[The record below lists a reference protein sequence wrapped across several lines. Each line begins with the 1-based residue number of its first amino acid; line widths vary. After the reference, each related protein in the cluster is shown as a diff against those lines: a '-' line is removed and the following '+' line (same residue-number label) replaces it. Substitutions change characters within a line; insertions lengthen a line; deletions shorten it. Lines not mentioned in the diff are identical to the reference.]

1 MNLEQLKAN
10 LEAIKQ
16 QAYRLDGMILLLQ
29 QMIEQS
35 EAAATAAAIEALKET
50 KPAHVKD

>member
-16 QAYRLDGMILLLQ
+16 QAYRLDGMMQLLQ
-29 QMIEQS
+29 QMIAQAEQA
-35 EAAATAAAIEALKET
+35 EAAAAEVKE
-50 KPAHVKD
+50 